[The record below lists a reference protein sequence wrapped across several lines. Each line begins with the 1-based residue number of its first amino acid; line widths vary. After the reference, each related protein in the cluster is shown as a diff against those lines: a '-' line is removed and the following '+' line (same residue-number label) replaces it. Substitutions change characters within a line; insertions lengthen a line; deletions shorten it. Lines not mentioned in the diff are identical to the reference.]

1 MAKALAVHANS
12 TNTLRLLLTMPTGLL
27 ATTIDPRSAI
37 TDGLT
42 EDSSLMVS
50 RSADVVPIGE
60 VTQQR
65 KSFRYHAGVLLSI
78 LAAGLL
84 IERLVILTVAKSPNV
99 PLTTQEFLVR
109 YTATILVGFGT
120 VFYLCHLNRE
130 LYRRIRQREQLGPYR
145 LFQLIGSGGM
155 GDVYLGEH
163 QLLKRRCAI
172 KLIRKDKAA
181 DRKMLAR
188 FEREVKATAKL
199 THWNTVQVYDY
210 GRTADGVFYYAM
222 EYLEGL
228 NLRQLVDRY
237 GPLPPGRVVFILRQI
252 CGALHES
259 GLYGLVHR
267 DIKPS
272 NIFLAERGRM
282 YDVAKLLDFGLVLP
296 ASMGNV
302 GIRSVSTQL
311 QGSPR
316 FMCPEQAQGL
326 KPDIRG
332 DLYSLACVAYFL
344 LTGRAPFEDDNP
356 VMLVVAHATASPP
369 TFQELGVTVP
379 DDLSEIILRC
389 LHKKPECRFGS
400 ARDLQEALE
409 ACVSASEWT
418 WKDAEKWWRSNPD
431 HTTALASDHTVVSSE
446 TQPTHGVPFQDPD
459 QTFVCEKA
467 GVFGNIF

>member
-1 MAKALAVHANS
+1 
-12 TNTLRLLLTMPTGLL
+12 MPTGVL
-27 ATTIDPRSAI
+27 TTNAESKSAI
-37 TDGLT
+37 QDGLT
-42 EDSSLMVS
+42 EDASVIGGSSCVKPVGDLQTPQR
-50 RSADVVPIGE
+50 RSL
-60 VTQQR
+60 
-65 KSFRYHAGVLLSI
+65 RYHAGVLLAI
-78 LAAGLL
+78 LVTGLIL
-84 IERLVILTVAKSPNV
+84 ERVIISTIATWQSV
-99 PLTTQEFLVR
+99 PFAMQDFLVR
-109 YTATILVGFGT
+109 HTATILVGFGI
-120 VFYLCHLNRE
+120 VFYLCYLNRE
-130 LYRRIRQREQLGPYR
+130 LYRQIRQQEQLGPYR

-172 KLIRKDKAA
+172 KLIRKDKAS
-181 DRKMLAR
+181 DRRMLAR

-237 GPLPPGRVVFILRQI
+237 GPQPPGRVVYILRQI

-259 GLYGLVHR
+259 GQYGLVHR

-272 NIFLAERGRM
+272 NIFLAERGQM

-369 TFQELGVTVP
+369 TFQELGVAVP
-379 DDLSEIILRC
+379 EDLAEIILRC

-400 ARDLQEALE
+400 ARELQEALE
-409 ACVSASEWT
+409 ACSCASDWS
-418 WKDAEKWWRSNPD
+418 WKDAETWWRSNPD
-431 HTTALASDHTVVSSE
+431 HTSTLASDQTVVSSE
-446 TQPTHGVPFQDPD
+446 TQPTPGTPFQDPD

-467 GVFGNIF
+467 SVFSNIF

>member
-1 MAKALAVHANS
+1 
-12 TNTLRLLLTMPTGLL
+12 MPTGVL
-27 ATTIDPRSAI
+27 TTNAESKSAI
-37 TDGLT
+37 QDGLT
-42 EDSSLMVS
+42 EDASVIGGSSCVKPVGDLQTPQR
-50 RSADVVPIGE
+50 RSL
-60 VTQQR
+60 
-65 KSFRYHAGVLLSI
+65 RYHAGVLLAI
-78 LAAGLL
+78 LVTGLIL
-84 IERLVILTVAKSPNV
+84 ERVIISTIATWQSV
-99 PLTTQEFLVR
+99 PFAMQDFLVR
-109 YTATILVGFGT
+109 HSATILVGFGI
-120 VFYLCHLNRE
+120 VFYLCYLNRE
-130 LYRRIRQREQLGPYR
+130 LYRQIRQQEQLGPYR

-172 KLIRKDKAA
+172 KLIRKDKAT

-228 NLRQLVDRY
+228 NLRQLVDRH
-237 GPLPPGRVVFILRQI
+237 GPLPPGRVVYILRQI

-259 GLYGLVHR
+259 GQYGLVHR

-272 NIFLAERGRM
+272 NIFLAERGQM

-369 TFQELGVTVP
+369 TFQELGVAVP
-379 DDLSEIILRC
+379 EDLAEIILRC

-400 ARDLQEALE
+400 ARELQEALE
-409 ACVSASEWT
+409 ACSCASDWS
-418 WKDAEKWWRSNPD
+418 WKDAETWWRSNPD
-431 HTTALASDHTVVSSE
+431 HTSALASDQTVVSSE
-446 TQPTHGVPFQDPD
+446 TQPTPGTPFQDPD

-467 GVFGNIF
+467 SVFSNIF

>member
-1 MAKALAVHANS
+1 MSFSASTTDRNQSSAQKDGLTDEACVVEEGNRELIPIGQGSPKRRSLKYHLTCLLAI
-12 TNTLRLLLTMPTGLL
+12 LMTGLL
-27 ATTIDPRSAI
+27 LERVVVHTIAASAATPTS
-37 TDGLT
+37 
-42 EDSSLMVS
+42 M
-50 RSADVVPIGE
+50 
-60 VTQQR
+60 
-65 KSFRYHAGVLLSI
+65 
-78 LAAGLL
+78 
-84 IERLVILTVAKSPNV
+84 
-99 PLTTQEFLVR
+99 QEFLIR
-109 YTATILVGFGT
+109 HTSTILVGFGIAI
-120 VFYLCHLNRE
+120 YLCRVNRE
-130 LYRRIRQREQLGPYR
+130 LYQRIRQQEQLGPYR

-172 KLIRKDKAA
+172 KLIRKDKAT

-188 FEREVKATAKL
+188 FEREVKATARL

-210 GRTADGVFYYAM
+210 GCTADGVFYYAM

-228 NLRQLVDRY
+228 NLRQLVDRH

-259 GLYGLVHR
+259 GRYGLVHR

-272 NIFLAERGRM
+272 NIFLAERGQM

-302 GIRSVSTQL
+302 GIRTVSTQL

-356 VMLVVAHATASPP
+356 VMLVVAHATATPP
-369 TFQELGVTVP
+369 SFQELGVSVP
-379 DDLSEIILRC
+379 QDLSDIILRC
-389 LHKKPECRFGS
+389 LHKKPECRFGN
-400 ARDLQEALE
+400 ARELQEALE
-409 ACVSASEWT
+409 GCQCASEWN
-418 WKDAEKWWRSNPD
+418 WKDAEKWWQSHPD
-431 HTTALASDHTVVSSE
+431 HPAAGSGDYTAVSSE
-446 TQPTHGVPFQDPD
+446 TQQTPRTPFQDPD

-467 GVFGNIF
+467 SVFSNVF

>member
-1 MAKALAVHANS
+1 
-12 TNTLRLLLTMPTGLL
+12 MPTGVL
-27 ATTIDPRSAI
+27 TTNAESKSAI
-37 TDGLT
+37 QDGLT
-42 EDSSLMVS
+42 EDASVIGGSSCVKPVGDLQTPQR
-50 RSADVVPIGE
+50 RSL
-60 VTQQR
+60 
-65 KSFRYHAGVLLSI
+65 RYHAGVLLAI
-78 LAAGLL
+78 LVTGLIL
-84 IERLVILTVAKSPNV
+84 ERVIISTIATWQSV
-99 PLTTQEFLVR
+99 PFAMQDFLVR
-109 YTATILVGFGT
+109 HSATILVGFGI
-120 VFYLCHLNRE
+120 VFYLCYLNRE
-130 LYRRIRQREQLGPYR
+130 LYRQIRQQEQLGPYR

-172 KLIRKDKAA
+172 KLIRKDKAT
-181 DRKMLAR
+181 DRRMLAR

-237 GPLPPGRVVFILRQI
+237 GPQPPGRVVYILRQI

-259 GLYGLVHR
+259 GQYGLVHR

-272 NIFLAERGRM
+272 NIFLAERGQM

-369 TFQELGVTVP
+369 TFQELGVAVP
-379 DDLSEIILRC
+379 EDLAEIILRC

-400 ARDLQEALE
+400 ARELQEALE
-409 ACVSASEWT
+409 ACSCASDWS
-418 WKDAEKWWRSNPD
+418 WKDAETWWRSNPD
-431 HTTALASDHTVVSSE
+431 HTSALASDQTVVSSE
-446 TQPTHGVPFQDPD
+446 TQPTPGTPFQDPD

-467 GVFGNIF
+467 SVFSNIF

>member
-1 MAKALAVHANS
+1 MSIGVLTTS
-12 TNTLRLLLTMPTGLL
+12 T
-27 ATTIDPRSAI
+27 ASKSAI
-37 TDGLT
+37 QDGLT
-42 EDSSLMVS
+42 EDASVIDDKGSVKPVGDHHAPQSKLL
-50 RSADVVPIGE
+50 
-60 VTQQR
+60 
-65 KSFRYHAGVLLSI
+65 RYYAGVLFSI
-78 LAAGLL
+78 LAAGLIL
-84 IERLVILTVAKSPNV
+84 ERLIISTIATWPSV
-99 PLTTQEFLVR
+99 PFAMQEFLVR
-109 YTATILVGFGT
+109 HSATILVGFGT

-130 LYRRIRQREQLGPYR
+130 LYRRIRQQEQLGPYR

-172 KLIRKDKAA
+172 KLIRKDKAS
-181 DRKMLAR
+181 DRRMLAR

-259 GLYGLVHR
+259 GQYGLVHR

-272 NIFLAERGRM
+272 NIFLAERGQM

-296 ASMGNV
+296 ASMGSV
-302 GIRSVSTQL
+302 GIRSVNTQL

-369 TFQELGVTVP
+369 TFQELGVAVP
-379 DDLSEIILRC
+379 ADLSDIILRC

-400 ARDLQEALE
+400 ARELQEALD
-409 ACVSASEWT
+409 ACVCATAWS
-418 WKDAEKWWRSNPD
+418 WKDAENWWKSHPD
-431 HTTALASDHTVVSSE
+431 HSNTAASDHTVVSSE
-446 TQPTHGVPFQDPD
+446 TQPTPGTPFQDPD

-467 GVFGNIF
+467 SVFSNVF

>member
-1 MAKALAVHANS
+1 MSEV
-12 TNTLRLLLTMPTGLL
+12 RPQ
-27 ATTIDPRSAI
+27 
-37 TDGLT
+37 
-42 EDSSLMVS
+42 S
-50 RSADVVPIGE
+50 RSL
-60 VTQQR
+60 R
-65 KSFRYHAGVLLSI
+65 FHAGVLLLI
-78 LAAGLL
+78 LIAGLGT
-84 IERLVILTVAKSPNV
+84 ERLVISAVATSSSISDAM
-99 PLTTQEFLVR
+99 EDFLVR
-109 YTATILVGFGT
+109 HTATILVGFGC
-120 VFYLCHLNRE
+120 VFYLCHLNRD
-130 LYRRIRQREQLGPYR
+130 LYRRIQQQEQLGPYR

-163 QLLKRRCAI
+163 QLLKRRCAV

-237 GPLPPGRVVFILRQI
+237 GPLPPGRVVFVLRQI

-259 GLYGLVHR
+259 GMHGLIHR

-272 NIFLAERGRM
+272 NIFLAERGQM

-356 VMLVVAHATASPP
+356 VMLVVAHATATPP
-369 TFQELGVTVP
+369 TFQELGVSVP
-379 DDLSEIILRC
+379 EDLSDIILRC

-400 ARDLQEALE
+400 ARELQEALD
-409 ACVSASEWT
+409 ACPCASEWS
-418 WKDAEKWWRSNPD
+418 WKDAEKWWKSHPD
-431 HTTALASDHTVVSSE
+431 HASAGAGDHTAVSSE
-446 TQPTHGVPFQDPD
+446 THPTPGTPFQDPD

-467 GVFGNIF
+467 SVFSNVF

>member
-1 MAKALAVHANS
+1 MFIRTPQFPGATLAIMTVCVS
-12 TNTLRLLLTMPTGLL
+12 TTGKSTSSARKDELTDEASVVDDGNAGLIQIGEPAPKRKSLAYHLTCLLAILLTGLL
-27 ATTIDPRSAI
+27 
-37 TDGLT
+37 L
-42 EDSSLMVS
+42 
-50 RSADVVPIGE
+50 
-60 VTQQR
+60 
-65 KSFRYHAGVLLSI
+65 
-78 LAAGLL
+78 
-84 IERLVILTVAKSPNV
+84 ERLVVRTFAVSSSIPASMQDFLT
-99 PLTTQEFLVR
+99 R
-109 YTATILVGFGT
+109 HTATILVGFGT
-120 VFYLCHLNRE
+120 VFYLCRLNRE
-130 LYRRIRQREQLGPYR
+130 LYQRIRRQEQLGPYR

-172 KLIRKDKAA
+172 KLIRKDKAT

-210 GRTADGVFYYAM
+210 GCTADGVFYYAM

-228 NLRQLVDRY
+228 NLRQLVDRH

-259 GLYGLVHR
+259 GQYGLVHR

-272 NIFLAERGRM
+272 NIFLAERGQM

-302 GIRSVSTQL
+302 GIRTVSSQL

-356 VMLVVAHATASPP
+356 VMLVVAHATATPP
-369 TFQELGVTVP
+369 SFQELGVSVP
-379 DDLSEIILRC
+379 EDLSDIILRC
-389 LHKKPECRFGS
+389 LHKKPECRFAN
-400 ARDLQEALE
+400 ARDLQDALE
-409 ACVSASEWT
+409 ACRCASEWN
-418 WKDAEKWWRSNPD
+418 WKFAEKWWQSHPD
-431 HTTALASDHTVVSSE
+431 KTSVGSCDTTVVSSE
-446 TQPTHGVPFQDPD
+446 TQQTPGTPFQDPD

-467 GVFGNIF
+467 SVFGNIF